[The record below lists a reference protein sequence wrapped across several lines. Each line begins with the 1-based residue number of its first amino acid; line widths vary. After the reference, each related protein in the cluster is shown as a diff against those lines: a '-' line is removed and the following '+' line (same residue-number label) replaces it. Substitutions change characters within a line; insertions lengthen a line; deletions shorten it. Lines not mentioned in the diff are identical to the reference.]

1 MQYEIRRFG
10 EVVCVSS
17 LPKCGY
23 SERVFRD
30 MIEAGYEYYAGGK
43 LNRKAGA

>member
-1 MQYEIRRFG
+1 MYEMRRYG
-10 EVVCVSS
+10 VTYCVSS

-23 SERVFRD
+23 PEKVFRD

-43 LNRKAGA
+43 LQRKAGG